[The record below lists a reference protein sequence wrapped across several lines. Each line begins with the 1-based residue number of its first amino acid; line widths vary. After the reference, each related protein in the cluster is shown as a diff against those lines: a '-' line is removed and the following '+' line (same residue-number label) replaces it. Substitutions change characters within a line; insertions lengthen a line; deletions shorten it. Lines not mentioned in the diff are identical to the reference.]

1 MVQIIQAQTLNIIDL
16 EQKLGL
22 TQADDDHFFSE
33 WYENLPDIY
42 DLETQVLDRV
52 KSNYL
57 SLIKHREISGNMVKL
72 VVLGLLLTWTDF
84 YHLPFD
90 VVDEQSIEVTV
101 QDQEEVVRGRLDIM
115 VLKDHLWLLVI
126 ESKNAGLL
134 LLNGIPQA
142 LAYMVAN
149 PRPDQPILGLV
160 TNGSELIFVK
170 LVQQNTPKYSLSEPF
185 SLLKREN
192 ELYDDHRH

>member
-1 MVQIIQAQTLNIIDL
+1 M
-16 EQKLGL
+16 
-22 TQADDDHFFSE
+22 
-33 WYENLPDIY
+33 
-42 DLETQVLDRV
+42 
-52 KSNYL
+52 
-57 SLIKHREISGNMVKL
+57 IKHREISENMVKL
-72 VVLGLLLTWTDF
+72 VVLCPLLTWTDF

-126 ESKNAGLL
+126 ESKNAGLS

-170 LVQQNTPKYSLSEPF
+170 LVQQNTPKYALSEPF

-192 ELYDDHRH
+192 ELYNVLSILKKFSQLMTD